1 MNHKQYYLYD
11 EEEDVPRGPVELEML
26 RQMASV
32 GVLKPEHYVVEVGGQ
47 QWKQISE
54 LGKLKQILFPPPVA
68 LDVGPRKIVPIADED
83 EDELDIR
90 AMLALGEIERVE
102 DPLIPALRDPEAY
115 GLNRGSRRRRDYLVL
130 LIGCNAS
137 VGVILLVVG
146 INPLSLVLGF
156 SFMVLF
162 SVGITWVMFGVMGR
176 Y

>member
-1 MNHKQYYLYD
+1 MNYKQYYLYD

-32 GVLKPEHYVVEVGGQ
+32 GVLKPEHYVV
-47 QWKQISE
+47 
-54 LGKLKQILFPPPVA
+54 
-68 LDVGPRKIVPIADED
+68 
-83 EDELDIR
+83 
-90 AMLALGEIERVE
+90 
-102 DPLIPALRDPEAY
+102 
-115 GLNRGSRRRRDYLVL
+115 
-130 LIGCNAS
+130 
-137 VGVILLVVG
+137 VILLAVG

>member
-1 MNHKQYYLYD
+1 MKRLHPGCSMNYKQYYLYD

-32 GVLKPEHYVVEVGGQ
+32 GVLKPEHYVV
-47 QWKQISE
+47 
-54 LGKLKQILFPPPVA
+54 
-68 LDVGPRKIVPIADED
+68 
-83 EDELDIR
+83 
-90 AMLALGEIERVE
+90 
-102 DPLIPALRDPEAY
+102 
-115 GLNRGSRRRRDYLVL
+115 
-130 LIGCNAS
+130 
-137 VGVILLVVG
+137 VILLAVG

>member
-1 MNHKQYYLYD
+1 MYDQQYYLYD

-54 LGKLKQILFPPPVA
+54 LGELKQILFQPPVA

-90 AMLALGEIERVE
+90 AKLNVLRIHSFRLCA
-102 DPLIPALRDPEAY
+102 IPRP
-115 GLNRGSRRRRDYLVL
+115 
-130 LIGCNAS
+130 
-137 VGVILLVVG
+137 
-146 INPLSLVLGF
+146 
-156 SFMVLF
+156 MV
-162 SVGITWVMFGVMGR
+162 
-176 Y
+176 

>member
-1 MNHKQYYLYD
+1 MKRLQPGCSMYDQQYYLYD

-32 GVLKPEHYVVEVGGQ
+32 GVLKPKHYVV
-47 QWKQISE
+47 
-54 LGKLKQILFPPPVA
+54 
-68 LDVGPRKIVPIADED
+68 
-83 EDELDIR
+83 
-90 AMLALGEIERVE
+90 
-102 DPLIPALRDPEAY
+102 
-115 GLNRGSRRRRDYLVL
+115 
-130 LIGCNAS
+130 
-137 VGVILLVVG
+137 VILLVVG